1 MKKSKKL
8 AMTDLERFQSATSI
22 DFEDFEDFEEPLT
35 ETPLSPSIMRAK
47 KNSSRRRSLS
57 SPRTPRTKENDM
69 RTDLEIEMLRKSME
83 EAKKQSS
90 GGPKIKVN
98 IAPGS
103 LSLRKRAVLRQTSRE
118 RSGSL
123 SPRIVK
129 AVANAQRRRS
139 SSVSG
144 SRLPTWLEDDS
155 ESKSN
160 KKITYSVETLRS
172 FRDDNMVR
180 PLNMPELPFHV
191 ERLMIRG
198 NEQGLYMGSVVQN
211 ALLVLELVLDGG
223 DSNGIRIST
232 LGSKFKVAFPE
243 RFYRGITRDLV
254 PVIVDAKL
262 AERHFVQSDMFL
274 RLTEDAVQMS
284 MYGGR
289 PHIIVSNEAKRKL
302 EHAFKKQR
310 RLTQDEEALKLPD
323 VSKILFEDNKIL
335 TVEELL
341 GKRLNGYVH
350 KAGSVYGF
358 VKTTDF
364 QEPDLGEIFFLVR
377 EVQGKRRLPVGTK
390 VTFVLDRKDEKMRA
404 LRVVP
409 LSKPEEILKLEEKE
423 REERGET
430 EEDHEEEEKKEEVK
444 QKVMSSRWKRDDDDD
459 NGPTSSLFHHKKT
472 SPKNSRSPGR
482 SPGFRDRS
490 RSPPFRPMNDR
501 SRSPPFRPMNG
512 SRTPPGHPPSSRWP
526 YDPTSMKLDE
536 TPPRRRYN
544 HRGGRNGRV
553 VENGKPQRH
562 HNNSHHRGGGGRRR
576 HVENGG
582 ERNIHFNNLARGPDG
597 STGFGGW
604 RRR

>member
-1 MKKSKKL
+1 MEKKDSL
-8 AMTDLERFQSATSI
+8 DMTNLERFQSATSI
-22 DFEDFEDFEEPLT
+22 DFDDFEEPLT
-35 ETPLSPSIMRAK
+35 EAPLSPSVMRAK

-83 EAKKQSS
+83 EAKKQS
-90 GGPKIKVN
+90 GPKIKVN

-129 AVANAQRRRS
+129 AVTNAQRRRS
-139 SSVSG
+139 SSVSE
-144 SRLPTWLEDDS
+144 SQLPTWLED
-155 ESKSN
+155 ESKSTT

-364 QEPDLGEIFFLVR
+364 EEPDLGEIFFLVR

-430 EEDHEEEEKKEEVK
+430 EEDDQKEKEEEEKK
-444 QKVMSSRWKRDDDDD
+444 QKVSSRWKRDDDDNR
-459 NGPTSSLFHHKKT
+459 NGPTSSLFHHKKM
-472 SPKNSRSPGR
+472 SPKNSRSPG
-482 SPGFRDRS
+482 FRDRSS
-490 RSPPFRPMNDR
+490 RSPPFRPRNDR
-501 SRSPPFRPMNG
+501 SRSPPFRPMNSSSSG
-512 SRTPPGHPPSSRWP
+512 SRTPPGFPPSSMWP
-526 YDPTSMKLDE
+526 YDPTSMKLDSI
-536 TPPRRRYN
+536 PPRRRYN
-544 HRGGRNGRV
+544 HRGGRRV
-553 VENGKPQRH
+553 VENGKPHQRH
-562 HNNSHHRGGGGRRR
+562 HKNNSHHRGGGGGR
-576 HVENGG
+576 NG
-582 ERNIHFNNLARGPDG
+582 ERNTHFNNLARGPDG
-597 STGFGGW
+597 SKGFGGW